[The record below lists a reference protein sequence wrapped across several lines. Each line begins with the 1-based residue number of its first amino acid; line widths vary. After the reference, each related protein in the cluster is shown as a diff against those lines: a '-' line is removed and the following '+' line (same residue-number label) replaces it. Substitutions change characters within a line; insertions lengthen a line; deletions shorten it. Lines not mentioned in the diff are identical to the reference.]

1 MHAYE
6 PDPLHERLDDGD
18 ALQRCDDKQLEVQLG
33 EQLQSELSCFGVGPS
48 EGFVDGDEPERP

>member
-18 ALQRCDDKQLEVQLG
+18 SLERRNDEQLEVQLG
-33 EQLQSELSCFGVGPS
+33 EQLQAELGCFGVGPS
-48 EGFVDGDEPERP
+48 EGFVDGDESERA